1 MYSPIVI
8 KKQRKYNE
16 ADTTM
21 QYYNV
26 TIILATDITKIKKTN
41 TTLQHCNNAA
51 LQQSSREYGTKK
63 NNKPS

>member
-1 MYSPIVI
+1 
-8 KKQRKYNE
+8 
-16 ADTTM
+16 M
-21 QYYNV
+21 QYYNNV

-51 LQQSSREYGTKK
+51 LQQYSREYGTKK